1 MKSQNLNTS
10 TLRIVEVEKLKEL
23 KAQQQNLKKL
33 ENELKQIQ
41 FKLKH
46 KQLLTENEIKVLSE
60 VGWLAA
66 LGVTITVLVSAI

>member
-46 KQLLTENEIKVLSE
+46 KQLLTETENKVLSE

-66 LGVTITVLVSAI
+66 LGVTITALVSVI